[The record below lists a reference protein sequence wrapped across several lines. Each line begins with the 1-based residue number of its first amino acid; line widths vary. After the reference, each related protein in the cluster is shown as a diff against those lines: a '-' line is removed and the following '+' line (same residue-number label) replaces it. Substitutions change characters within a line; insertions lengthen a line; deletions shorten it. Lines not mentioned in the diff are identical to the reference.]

1 MPAQSWQRAVSHYC
15 CCCAD
20 LQVWT
25 DNTNV
30 YPDFLE
36 MPTPAA
42 GMAAISNSPTD
53 VLLLLL
59 PLLG

>member
-20 LQVWT
+20 LQAWT
-25 DNTNV
+25 DNKNV
-30 YPDFLE
+30 YPDYLE
-36 MPTPAA
+36 MPTPA
-42 GMAAISNSPTD
+42 GMAAISNTPID